1 MKTIAPSATTALV
14 LACLHAPVWAHE
26 GHGLWGSHWHATD
39 VLGFAV
45 VIALALGAWVISRRK

>member
-1 MKTIAPSATTALV
+1 MKTFALAVTTAWA
-14 LACLHAPVWAHE
+14 LASLHAPVWAHE

-45 VIALALGAWVISRRK
+45 VIALVLGAWFIGRRK

>member
-1 MKTIAPSATTALV
+1 MNSIATSFTCTLA

-39 VLGFAV
+39 VFGFLAV
-45 VIALALGAWVISRRK
+45 LALAWGIWAIGRRK